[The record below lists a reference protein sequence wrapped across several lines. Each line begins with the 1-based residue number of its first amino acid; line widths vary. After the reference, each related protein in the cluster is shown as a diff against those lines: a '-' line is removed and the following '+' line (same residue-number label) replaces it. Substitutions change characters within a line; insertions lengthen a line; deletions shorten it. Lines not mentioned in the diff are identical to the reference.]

1 MNIAP
6 RAFLGFALIGALMLA
21 LGVFALSQMSKIRTS
36 GENIVENSVPS
47 VRALN
52 EFTQLTL
59 RLRVLSYRLL
69 TNREADTQQKTF
81 DLFEQRNQQI
91 RTAQS
96 NYEKLI
102 SAPEERAAY
111 DQYVQLLNQ
120 YRQLEERMKTLSRN
134 NQVDELRTLLGN
146 DLQTNSEAV
155 NAVLARLTEINN
167 LQAEAF
173 NKSAA
178 QQYSTAFTWVVTML
192 IVATGLTLLFAWLL
206 TNSITKPIANAL
218 DAAEEIAKGNLTRPI
233 TVDGSDEA
241 GRLLRAM
248 ATMQDKLRD
257 TLQRISGSATQLASA
272 AEELNS
278 VTDESA
284 RGLTQ
289 QNNEIEQAA
298 TAVNEMT
305 SAVEEVARNAVS
317 TSEASRNATTSAG
330 DGRDLVQETVGAIER
345 MSADVQSTATLI
357 GNLADESRD
366 IGKVLDVI
374 RGLADQTNL
383 LALNAAIEAARAG
396 EAGRG
401 FAVVADEVRALAH
414 RTQQS
419 TSEIERMIGSIQS
432 GTEQAA
438 TAVNEMTSAV
448 EEVARN
454 AVSTSEASRNATT
467 SAGDG
472 RDLVQETVGAIERM
486 SADVQS
492 TASLIGNLANESR
505 DIGKVLD
512 VIRGLADQTNLLA
525 LNAAIEAA
533 RAGEAGRGFAV
544 VADEVRA
551 LAHRTQ
557 QSTSEIERMIGSIQS
572 GTEQAV
578 DSMRNSTERAESTLN
593 IARGAGMSLDT
604 INSAIVEI
612 NERNLVIASAAEE
625 QAQVAREVDRNLVN
639 IRDLSVQSA
648 TGANQTSAASAELSR
663 LAVDLNS
670 MVGRFSL

>member
-1 MNIAP
+1 MSLRNMNIAP

-36 GENIVENSVPS
+36 GESIAQNSVPS
-47 VRALN
+47 IKALN

-69 TNREADTQQKTF
+69 VNREPDIQQKTY
-81 DLFEQRNQQI
+81 DLLEQRSQQI
-91 RTAQS
+91 RAAQTT
-96 NYEKLI
+96 YEKLI
-102 SAPEERAAY
+102 SASDERAAY
-111 DQYVQLLNQ
+111 DQYVQLLGQ

-134 NQVDELRTLLGN
+134 NQVDELRALLN
-146 DLQTNSEAV
+146 TELLSNSDAI
-155 NAVLARLTEINN
+155 NAAIDHLVEINN
-167 LQAEAF
+167 LQAEAL
-173 NKSAA
+173 NKGAA
-178 QQYSTAFTWVVTML
+178 QQYSSAFNWVVAL
-192 IVATGLTLLFAWLL
+192 LVIATGLTLLFAWLL

-248 ATMQDKLRD
+248 STMQEKLRD

-272 AEELNS
+272 AEELNA

-317 TSEASRNATTSAG
+317 TSEASKHATTSAG

-345 MSADVQSTATLI
+345 MSADVQSTAT
-357 GNLADESRD
+357 
-366 IGKVLDVI
+366 
-374 RGLADQTNL
+374 
-383 LALNAAIEAARAG
+383 
-396 EAGRG
+396 
-401 FAVVADEVRALAH
+401 
-414 RTQQS
+414 
-419 TSEIERMIGSIQS
+419 
-432 GTEQAA
+432 
-438 TAVNEMTSAV
+438 
-448 EEVARN
+448 
-454 AVSTSEASRNATT
+454 
-467 SAGDG
+467 
-472 RDLVQETVGAIERM
+472 
-486 SADVQS
+486 
-492 TASLIGNLANESR
+492 LIGNLANESR

-572 GTEQAV
+572 GTEHAV

-593 IARGAGMSLDT
+593 IARGAGLSLDT
-604 INSAIVEI
+604 INTAIVEI

-648 TGANQTSAASAELSR
+648 TGANQTTAASAELSR

>member
-1 MNIAP
+1 LLASFKDCDWRIWFLHFVAAARVRQIRAGAQDFSRRTDKSLIQQSQPRTDAPFTVNTMSLRNMNIAP
-6 RAFLGFALIGALMLA
+6 RAFLGFALIGALMLI
-21 LGVFALSQMSKIRTS
+21 LGVFALNQMSKIRS
-36 GENIVENSVPS
+36 AGEDIANASVPS
-47 VRALN
+47 IKSLD

-69 TNREADTQQKTF
+69 INREPDVQQKTM
-81 DLFEQRNQQI
+81 DLFEVRNQQI
-91 RTAQS
+91 RDAQRV
-96 NYEKLI
+96 YEPLI
-102 SAPEERAAY
+102 DGPQERAAY
-111 DQYVQLLNQ
+111 DQYVQLLAQ
-120 YRQLEERMKTLSRN
+120 YRQLEDRMKSLSRN
-134 NQVDELRTLLGN
+134 NQIDELRSMLNTELLA
-146 DLQTNSEAV
+146 NSEAV
-155 NAVLARLTEINN
+155 NNALAKLLEINT
-167 LQAEAF
+167 QQI
-173 NKSAA
+173 AA
-178 QQYSTAFTWVVTML
+178 TDQGASDQYSSSFNLVITLLV
-192 IVATGLTLLFAWLL
+192 IATGLTLLFAWLL

-218 DAAEEIAKGNLTRPI
+218 SAAEEIAEGNLTRPI
-233 TVDGSDEA
+233 TVDGDDEA
-241 GRLLRAM
+241 GRLLAAM
-248 ATMQDKLRD
+248 SKMQDKLRD

-317 TSEASRNATTSAG
+317 TSEASKNATTSAG
-330 DGRDLVQETVGAIER
+330 DGRDLVQETVSAIER

-357 GNLADESRD
+357 GD
-366 IGKVLDVI
+366 
-374 RGLADQTNL
+374 
-383 LALNAAIEAARAG
+383 
-396 EAGRG
+396 
-401 FAVVADEVRALAH
+401 
-414 RTQQS
+414 
-419 TSEIERMIGSIQS
+419 
-432 GTEQAA
+432 
-438 TAVNEMTSAV
+438 
-448 EEVARN
+448 
-454 AVSTSEASRNATT
+454 
-467 SAGDG
+467 
-472 RDLVQETVGAIERM
+472 
-486 SADVQS
+486 
-492 TASLIGNLANESR
+492 LANESR

-572 GTEQAV
+572 GTEHAV

-648 TGANQTSAASAELSR
+648 TGANQTSAASNELSR
-663 LAVDLNS
+663 LALDLNN

>member
-1 MNIAP
+1 MRSFPVNAMSLRNMNIAP
-6 RAFLGFALIGALMLA
+6 RAFLSFALIGGLMMV
-21 LGVFALSQMSKIRTS
+21 LGVFALNQMSKIR
-36 GENIVENSVPS
+36 GAAENITNNSVPS
-47 VRALN
+47 IKSLDD
-52 EFTQLTL
+52 FTQLTL

-69 TNREADTQQKTF
+69 VNREPDVQQKTME
-81 DLFEQRNQQI
+81 LLETRNQQI
-91 RTAQS
+91 RTAQAT
-96 NYEKLI
+96 YEKLI
-102 SAPEERAAY
+102 ASPQERATY
-111 DQYVQLLNQ
+111 DQYVQLLGQ
-120 YRQLEERMKTLSRN
+120 YRQIEDRMKTLSRN
-134 NQVDELRTLLGN
+134 NQIDELRSLLN
-146 DLQTNSEAV
+146 TDLLNNSEAV
-155 NAVLARLTEINN
+155 NTVLNRLLEINTQQSHDTN
-167 LQAEAF
+167 QQSADQYDSAF
-173 NKSAA
+173 NLVITLLVIA
-178 QQYSTAFTWVVTML
+178 TA
-192 IVATGLTLLFAWLL
+192 LTLLLAWLL
-206 TNSITKPIANAL
+206 TNSITQPIANAL
-218 DAAEEIAKGNLTRPI
+218 GAAEQIAEGNLTRPI
-233 TVDGSDEA
+233 TVDGQDEA
-241 GRLLRAM
+241 GRLLLAM
-248 ATMQDKLRD
+248 SKMQEKLRD

-284 RGLTQ
+284 RGLTR

-317 TSEASRNATTSAG
+317 TSEASKNATTSAG
-330 DGRDLVQETVGAIER
+330 DGRDLVQETVSAIER

-357 GNLADESRD
+357 GD
-366 IGKVLDVI
+366 
-374 RGLADQTNL
+374 
-383 LALNAAIEAARAG
+383 
-396 EAGRG
+396 
-401 FAVVADEVRALAH
+401 
-414 RTQQS
+414 
-419 TSEIERMIGSIQS
+419 
-432 GTEQAA
+432 
-438 TAVNEMTSAV
+438 
-448 EEVARN
+448 
-454 AVSTSEASRNATT
+454 
-467 SAGDG
+467 
-472 RDLVQETVGAIERM
+472 
-486 SADVQS
+486 
-492 TASLIGNLANESR
+492 LANESR

-572 GTEQAV
+572 GTEHAV

-648 TGANQTSAASAELSR
+648 TGANQTSAASNELSR
-663 LAVDLNS
+663 LAVDLNTL
-670 MVGRFSL
+670 VGRFSL

>member
-1 MNIAP
+1 MDALFLVPIMSLRNMNIAP
-6 RAFLGFALIGALMLA
+6 RAFLGFAMIGGLMLI
-21 LGVFALSQMSKIRTS
+21 LGVFALNQMSKIRGAAEDITLS
-36 GENIVENSVPS
+36 SVPS
-47 VRALN
+47 IQSLD

-69 TNREADTQQKTF
+69 VNREPDVQQKTMELL
-81 DLFEQRNQQI
+81 DMRNQQI
-91 RTAQS
+91 RAAQGT
-96 NYEKLI
+96 YEKLI
-102 SAPEERAAY
+102 TGSAEKAAY
-111 DQYVQLLNQ
+111 DQYVQLLGQ
-120 YRQLEERMKTLSRN
+120 YRQIEERMKSLSRN
-134 NQVDELRTLLGN
+134 NQVDELRNLLN
-146 DLQTNSEAV
+146 TELLNNSEAI
-155 NAVLARLTEINN
+155 NAVLNHLMEINTQQTVDTN
-167 LQAEAF
+167 RQAAEQY
-173 NKSAA
+173 SAA
-178 QQYSTAFTWVVTML
+178 FKLVVL
-192 IVATGLTLLFAWLL
+192 LLLLATGLTLLFAWLL
-206 TNSITKPIANAL
+206 TRSITQPIAKAL
-218 DAAEEIAKGNLTRPI
+218 EAAEEIAEGNLTRP
-233 TVDGSDEA
+233 VQADGSDEA

-248 ATMQDKLRD
+248 AKMQENLRD

-278 VTDESA
+278 VTEESA

-317 TSEASRNATTSAG
+317 TSEASKNATASAG
-330 DGRDLVQETVGAIER
+330 DGRDLVQETVTAIER
-345 MSADVQSTATLI
+345 MSGDVQ
-357 GNLADESRD
+357 D
-366 IGKVLDVI
+366 
-374 RGLADQTNL
+374 
-383 LALNAAIEAARAG
+383 
-396 EAGRG
+396 
-401 FAVVADEVRALAH
+401 
-414 RTQQS
+414 
-419 TSEIERMIGSIQS
+419 
-432 GTEQAA
+432 
-438 TAVNEMTSAV
+438 
-448 EEVARN
+448 
-454 AVSTSEASRNATT
+454 
-467 SAGDG
+467 
-472 RDLVQETVGAIERM
+472 
-486 SADVQS
+486 
-492 TASLIGNLANESR
+492 TASLIGDLANESR

-557 QSTSEIERMIGSIQS
+557 QSTSEIERMIGSIQN

-593 IARGAGMSLDT
+593 IARGAGLSLDT
-604 INSAIVEI
+604 INSAIIQI

-648 TGANQTSAASAELSR
+648 TGANQTSAASNELSR

-670 MVGRFSL
+670 MVARFNL